1 MNRVFSRIRDHE
13 NIVVEGGNVQEVL
26 ERRKRGNDFDDV
38 MEEDDE
44 ELLDYENYDFPTM
57 PSEED
62 IQRAREIQPAVPYE
76 EDEDDGE
83 EEYDVE
89 QEEDG
94 EGEEE
99 EGEEDGEEV
108 EGEEDEEGGE
118 DDEDMMLEGEDDEGE
133 GDNDEEEEEGDGEED
148 DEDAMSEGNNYP
160 SDDEDRGRDMND
172 EEYERLKSEAQRGS
186 GKGRG
191 RDNRDKKKIDL
202 SRLSRQTLLFSATAL
217 ETLEKKEAQ
226 FNRKQKPVKLQGT
239 LKGLA
244 TGCSLPHNLKE

>member
-13 NIVVEGGNVQEVL
+13 NIVAEGGNVQEVL

-89 QEEDG
+89 EQEEEEG

-99 EGEEDGEEV
+99 EGEDDDGE
-108 EGEEDEEGGE
+108 EEDEEEQE
-118 DDEDMMLEGEDDEGE
+118 DDEDMMLEGEDNEGE
-133 GDNDEEEEEGDGEED
+133 GNDDEEEGEGEEY
-148 DEDAMSEGNNYP
+148 DEDAISEGNNYP